1 MRITVDSNC
10 SGAPISPLT
19 RGINLEDLHYQM
31 YGGIYSQLI
40 HGESFFEPSHGEYA
54 RKYGVLDGFANTEGR
69 IELEGN
75 CVVLDADMYTKENSH
90 QRNVHSVEY
99 QQINSKSR

>member
-19 RGINLEDLHYQM
+19 RGINLEDLHYQL

-40 HGESFFEPSHGEYA
+40 HRESFF
-54 RKYGVLDGFANTEGR
+54 
-69 IELEGN
+69 
-75 CVVLDADMYTKENSH
+75 
-90 QRNVHSVEY
+90 
-99 QQINSKSR
+99 